1 MTYKKIL
8 VPYDGSKPSDR
19 ALLHAIQ
26 IAHKSNAKIILVN
39 IVTEILYP
47 NYISFRGAAVNLK
60 SARDLAKEL
69 YYEMRKI
76 SQKMLDSKKKLCENQ
91 KIVVETTVGYG
102 NVTKSIVDLIKK
114 KDVDLVVMGTTGLS
128 GISKIKSIGSVAR
141 NVSEKAHCPVL
152 LVH

>member
-1 MTYKKIL
+1 M
-8 VPYDGSKPSDR
+8 
-19 ALLHAIQ
+19 HAIQ